1 MTTLEQLDE
10 QSRERLIRA
19 AEDSV
24 RGELTR
30 INVLLCEATLEVER
44 LRRECDE
51 RLAESD
57 AYQHMSTRALRAEA
71 EVESLRVGI
80 QQLRARLAEESARPG
95 PLKVGPCARCP
106 KVTSTILTAT
116 GALCGDCFADEQ
128 VTELARKGAAE

>member
-24 RGELTR
+24 RGELR
-30 INVLLCEATLEVER
+30 RVNVLLCEATLEVER

-80 QQLRARLAEESARPG
+80 QQLRARLAEESARP
-95 PLKVGPCARCP
+95 PAPSAGPCAHCAVPTEARVLTSDGELCVRCW
-106 KVTSTILTAT
+106 T
-116 GALCGDCFADEQ
+116 Q
-128 VTELARKGAAE
+128 RGAAAE